1 MRPNR
6 LVLAII
12 LAAVGLVWIGQG
24 MGIIAG
30 SVMTGSSFWAV
41 VGVILV
47 AIAVLL
53 LVFERRRGAGR

>member
-24 MGIIAG
+24 MAIIAG

-47 AIAVLL
+47 ALAVLL